1 MVVRKGEKILSKQR
15 GRLERWLWQICPDS
29 LGFRRRPLT
38 VVTTSLYI
46 AQALSQRLEHTTI
59 AVGGRVRPRTQGVV
73 DMWAVDMLE
82 SMELDLAFIGAN
94 GVTEQGYLTTPDPA
108 VAEVKKAAIRVS
120 RRWIFAGDHTKFGKR
135 TFTRFAALSNC
146 EWRSPARSWGSP
158 GRIATAGSERT

>member
-1 MVVRKGEKILSKQR
+1 
-15 GRLERWLWQICPDS
+15 
-29 LGFRRRPLT
+29 
-38 VVTTSLYI
+38 
-46 AQALSQRLEHTTI
+46 
-59 AVGGRVRPRTQGVV
+59 
-73 DMWAVDMLE
+73 MWAVAMLE

-146 EWRSPARSWGSP
+146 KCAITGQELGEARANRYRRVG
-158 GRIATAGSERT
+158 ANLMLV